1 MTAPTLAQPKPPQVQ
16 PLPPTVP
23 TQIKPQSSPVPR
35 PQRTETGDEGVD
47 DGSGEPAAEKPT
59 PIEDNANP
67 LTRAGDRLDTLIEM
81 RVNDNLWNS
90 MQGGLPCLDTS
101 VACIHQLQEK
111 AIADSLTLKQID
123 ERVQNINQKIDEARA
138 RNEKTVKL
146 GVLKPVV
153 QYYVKDEAVTETVN
167 GQTRTRNR
175 GFLQKVFG
183 FLTAPI
189 SSINT
194 IISLIGIPLLEG
206 ITQSNEN
213 AQARAIAI
221 SDLQVKVAQIEQ
233 ERAKIADALREQ
245 VVLQV
250 IDFDTIRR
258 EFQVSQELVKRE
270 RLRTRL
276 VEVEYRFDGS
286 DTVAFLGNLSSLD
299 QQKAETFK
307 AWAKVRSQLARI
319 K

>member
-1 MTAPTLAQPKPPQVQ
+1 M
-16 PLPPTVP
+16 PL
-23 TQIKPQSSPVPR
+23 
-35 PQRTETGDEGVD
+35 
-47 DGSGEPAAEKPT
+47 
-59 PIEDNANP
+59 
-67 LTRAGDRLDTLIEM
+67 
-81 RVNDNLWNS
+81 
-90 MQGGLPCLDTS
+90 
-101 VACIHQLQEK
+101 
-111 AIADSLTLKQID
+111 LTLTQID
-123 ERVQNINQKIDEARA
+123 ERVQNTNQKIEEARA

-153 QYYVKDEAVTETVN
+153 QYYVKDEMVTETVN
-167 GQTRTRNR
+167 GRTRTQRK
-175 GFLQKVFG
+175 GFLEKVFG
-183 FLTAPI
+183 FLTAPV

-194 IISLIGIPLLEG
+194 IISLIGLPLLEG

-233 ERAKIADALREQ
+233 ERAKIADTLREQ

-258 EFQVSQELVKRE
+258 EFQVSQAIVQRE

-276 VEVEYRFDGS
+276 IEVEYRFGGG
-286 DTVAFLGNLSSLD
+286 DTVQFLGNLSGLD
-299 QQKAETFK
+299 RQKAETFK

-319 K
+319 KLLVLGTQGE